1 MEGQEVE
8 KKVEIDK
15 IEIPAAESAIP
26 IPEGYSSE
34 EWQDLS
40 RSEQEGIV
48 DSIKNPTDA
57 PEDDHVPTPEELAAL
72 EEIAKDGEE
81 EKPVDEKPTEEKPV
95 EEPAKKVD
103 EEPPADEKPTD
114 EKPAESAQLVS
125 DVDLLSY
132 RPVVTEEDL
141 KVEVEEVIPE
151 ALKAKKT
158 ELTQKFDDG
167 DITREQYDDER
178 DALNRQI
185 MLANSSSIAAA
196 REKKREAVIWGKE
209 QEFFLAAHPEF
220 LVKKDEAADIV
231 ANKEVVFSTLKAM
244 VRQISSDPKNA
255 HLSGMQVLV
264 RADKAISGVKE
275 AYGLAPK
282 KEVKKDVKPVEKK
295 EVKPSAKDE
304 LKKDDVKTLSGLPAA
319 GTGNVEDAFAQLDK
333 MTGEAYENALAS
345 LKPEVREAYEKRV

>member
-81 EKPVDEKPTEEKPV
+81 EKTVDEKPV
-95 EEPAKKVD
+95 EEPEKKVD
-103 EEPPADEKPTD
+103 EQPVEEKPTE

-132 RPVVTEEDL
+132 RPVVSEDDL

-151 ALKAKKT
+151 ALKTKKA

-185 MLANSSSIAAA
+185 MLANSSSVAAA
-196 REKKREAVIWGKE
+196 REKKREAIIWGKE

-231 ANKEVVFSTLKAM
+231 TNKEVVFSTLKAM

-255 HLSGMQVLV
+255 HLSGMQVLIK
-264 RADKAISGVKE
+264 ADKAISGVKE